1 MLSSLEAAKR
11 RGGRIIDVNPLPEAG
26 LIRFKNPQRARGLIG
41 RGTELADLFLQVSLN
56 GDLGLFQLLNQRLLE
71 RHERG
76 ERVLDEDFI
85 TSSCEGF
92 EAFADHVRETDP
104 SDRKSVVSGK
114 SVSVRVDP
122 GGRRIIKKK
131 K

>member
-11 RGGRIIDVNPLPEAG
+11 RGGRIIAVNPLPEAG

-71 RHERG
+71 RHDRG
-76 ERVLDEDFI
+76 ERVLDEDLI
-85 TSSCEGF
+85 ASSCEAF
-92 EAFADHVRETDP
+92 EASAAHVREQDP
-104 SDRKSVVSGK
+104 SRLPAAPRSDER
-114 SVSVRVDP
+114 RV
-122 GGRRIIKKK
+122 
-131 K
+131 